1 MIDVLTFTQIGIKLK
16 KLIRVF
22 SRRLQF
28 IQLCSNLP
36 CSFDNYKI
44 LVIPVSAWI
53 SMSKFSIR
61 YGNLKGIGFENST
74 VRWETPASYTFIAHK
89 EWLFIYYKSI
99 INVLIKSENK
109 SWFYSF
115 IDSVKVIHQLHIFE
129 LHSNSVF

>member
-16 KLIRVF
+16 KLLRVS

-28 IQLCSNLP
+28 FKFSLNFP
-36 CSFDNYKI
+36 CSFANYKT

-53 SMSKFSIR
+53 LMSKFSIR
-61 YGNLKGIGFENST
+61 CRNLKGIGFENST

-109 SWFYSF
+109 TCFYSF
-115 IDSVKVIHQLHIFE
+115 IDRVKIIHQLHIFE